1 MEGFCAGKY
10 NVLNP
15 ELRREKANCGVT
27 DGEMFIVNYSTVNCA
42 CSM

>member
-1 MEGFCAGKY
+1 MEGFGARKY
-10 NVLNP
+10 YVLNQ
-15 ELRREKANCGVT
+15 ELRREKTNWGET